1 MPDLSGMSDDMLQA
15 QINMMKSNPD
25 MIKNMM
31 RAQGMNMDDSQ
42 LDMITNMM
50 TPEMMRYAQTMQK
63 SGMAPPGGFGNTA
76 TTANPATATGSETAT
91 GGFPGMGGFPNMAG
105 GDPDAMKNMT
115 NQLLSDPAMLRNM
128 MKMMSSDPNSPMM
141 AMIRQQFPNMNPN
154 TLSWIMSIMGNLLIG
169 YSYVRTVW
177 SYTVTKILFFCL

>member
-1 MPDLSGMSDDMLQA
+1 MPDLSGMSDEMLQA

-42 LDMITNMM
+42 LEMITNMM
-50 TPEMMRYAQTMQK
+50 TPEMMKYAQNMQK
-63 SGMAPPGGFGNTA
+63 SGMVPPGGFGNTTNTQNPVSSA
-76 TTANPATATGSETAT
+76 NAGNTAGD
-91 GGFPGMGGFPNMAG
+91 FPGMGGFPNMAG

-115 NQLLSDPAMLRNM
+115 SQLLSDPTMLRNM

-141 AMIRQQFPNMNPN
+141 AMIRQQFPNVNPS
-154 TLSWIMSIMGNLLIG
+154 TLSWIMSIMGNLLIA
-169 YSYVRTVW
+169 YSYVRTIW
-177 SYTVTKILFFCL
+177 SYTITKILFFCL